1 LLPSSSECQQSRTQ
15 WTTFAFKIEAAYSSE
30 ISVTT
35 PKKHGNF
42 TENLTIF
49 FIASETLC
57 LCVWSRNTTTKCVFS
72 YSRCVRVSH
81 LSPVPTFPSLCR
93 ASRALSSPRFL
104 YYFVLRTFLRHS
116 IKFFYI
122 RVHGSV
128 HRESNLTIFQLD
140 ATYSVYYITVGS
152 STCFWC

>member
-1 LLPSSSECQQSRTQ
+1 MLPSSSECQQSRTQ

-35 PKKHGNF
+35 LKKHGNF
-42 TENLTIF
+42 TENLI
-49 FIASETLC
+49 C
-57 LCVWSRNTTTKCVFS
+57 LSLRRPCVCVWSRNTPTKCVFS

-93 ASRALSSPRFL
+93 ASRALSSLRFL

-128 HRESNLTIFQLD
+128 HRESNLTIVQQD